1 MCSLPL
7 REILNY
13 DLKTMDLGFYNYT
26 GGAISIILNSKYKN
40 EIINKIN
47 EYAVDFS
54 TYDNNDLITCII
66 CFHDL
71 TYRSQFINFLKENQ
85 INEYDIIENEEEI
98 KNTFYDILDMK
109 SIRK

>member
-1 MCSLPL
+1 MAFCFSKINGKL
-7 REILNY
+7 IFN
-13 DLKTMDLGFYNYT
+13 DLGGYQTRNSSTFWCIQKADEKYNW
-26 GGAISIILNSKYKN
+26 NDFN
-40 EIINKIN
+40 EITIHTGDYEN
-47 EYAVDFS
+47 
-54 TYDNNDLITCII
+54 DNNDLITCII